1 MIIATTGVYRDT
13 EERFFSK
20 LVNENIRV
28 FIDVR
33 QRRGMRGKKYSF
45 VNSSYLQQ
53 KLKQLDIEYLY
64 IKDLA
69 PTKNIREFQREQ
81 DILNNESKSSRSS
94 LSHLFIDFYE
104 TEILE
109 KFNIQK
115 LIESIGDRKAVIF
128 CVEEKAVACHRSLIA
143 NKLNKM
149 GISVYHF

>member
-1 MIIATTGVYRDT
+1 YGDT

-115 LIESIGDRKAVIF
+115 LIESIGDRTPIRFSLARWWTGHGHINPFGVA
-128 CVEEKAVACHRSLIA
+128 EERAYLQ
-143 NKLNKM
+143 
-149 GISVYHF
+149 ISGFYI